1 MKKKKN
7 FYNCLFVQEYILELV
22 ILSDHNPNWRPFWI
36 NAIKHIF
43 RNWDFLGLLVCCS
56 RHLSGMMCGEK
67 HTVKMTSLSKKYSK
81 VGNIS
86 DISVNIG
93 RHLGLMPIIYISATR
108 ISKNFYYGV
117 LETS

>member
-1 MKKKKN
+1 
-7 FYNCLFVQEYILELV
+7 
-22 ILSDHNPNWRPFWI
+22 
-36 NAIKHIF
+36 
-43 RNWDFLGLLVCCS
+43 
-56 RHLSGMMCGEK
+56 MMCGEK

-108 ISKNFYYGV
+108 MSKNFYYGV